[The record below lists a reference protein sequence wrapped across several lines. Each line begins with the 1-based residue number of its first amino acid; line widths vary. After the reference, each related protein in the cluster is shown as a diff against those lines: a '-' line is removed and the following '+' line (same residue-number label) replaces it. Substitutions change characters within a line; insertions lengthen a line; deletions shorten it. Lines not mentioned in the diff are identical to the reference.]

1 MTDIKWDDRVL
12 AEFLVAAD
20 KAVVA
25 ELTPQVE
32 ALAVALAPVG
42 VRRQPAPEFVHHP
55 THGHGGHLKASV
67 HSETGTDSEGVY
79 GDVIALWY
87 GRFMDP
93 KARQL
98 HYKRPFLPTA
108 LYTVCQGRVLHLG

>member
-1 MTDIKWDDRVL
+1 MADIVWNDAVL
-12 AEFLVAAD
+12 AEFLAAAD
-20 KAVVA
+20 KAVLA
-25 ELTPQVE
+25 ELTPKVE
-32 ALAVALAPVG
+32 ALAFELAPVG
-42 VRRQPAPEFVHHP
+42 VRRVPVPSFVHHP

-67 HSETGTDSEGVY
+67 HSEISQDSEGDY

-108 LYTVCQGRVLHLG
+108 LYTVCQGRVLYLD